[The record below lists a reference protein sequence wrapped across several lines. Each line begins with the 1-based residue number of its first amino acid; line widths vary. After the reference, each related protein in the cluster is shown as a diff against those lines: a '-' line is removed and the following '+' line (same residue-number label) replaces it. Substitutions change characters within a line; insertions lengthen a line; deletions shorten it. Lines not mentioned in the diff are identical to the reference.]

1 MALIE
6 RTAYPRF
13 GRNPSAQE
21 LARFYT
27 PTLREIDLARRITRG
42 GESQQLAFLVML
54 KSFQCLG
61 YFPDPEEVPEA
72 LVSHV
77 RSRLGLGPDTLA
89 VPPPRSRQRYR
100 DAIREHL
107 GVKTFGGEAR
117 RLAMEMVSDAALSM
131 DDPADLVN
139 VAIEELV
146 KERFELP
153 AFSTLDRLTRHTRY
167 RVNSRLFSRVDER
180 MTNAMKSSLDALLE
194 SGPRGRSELNLLK
207 EVPKSA
213 TKKNLS
219 EMQERLLW
227 LQSLGDTDTLLE
239 GIPNQKVEHLSAQ
252 GLQQYI
258 AAVEDALAQ
267 DDGDPW
273 SAFSEFMRRIV
284 DADTHSLTLR
294 LAGTFSPIEDLN
306 RQAAKAQELNVRL
319 FERTKAAGAIRSDFE
334 VGDITLLLEQL
345 AAVGVADE
353 ERTRQLRHRYL
364 ALILDALH
372 TTSGTQLPG
381 PPPSWQ
387 EIAQRWET

>member
-1 MALIE
+1 VALIE

-13 GRNPSAQE
+13 GRNPSAQV

-72 LVSHV
+72 VVSHV
-77 RSRLGLGPDTLA
+77 RSRLGSGPDTLA
-89 VPPPRSRQRYR
+89 VPPPRSRQCYR
-100 DAIREHL
+100 VAIREHL

-180 MTNAMKSSLDALLE
+180 MMNAMKSSLDALLE

-219 EMQERLLW
+219 EMQERRLW
-227 LQSLGDTDTLLE
+227 LQSLGETDALLE

-252 GLQQYI
+252 ARSL
-258 AAVEDALAQ
+258 DA
-267 DDGDPW
+267 
-273 SAFSEFMRRIV
+273 SELRDFGAERRRAMLV
-284 DADTHSLTLR
+284 CLLHRSKVACRDNLTEMLVKIMAKFHKSGKEALEEFHR
-294 LAGTFSPIEDLN
+294 ERRATTEHLMGVFEKILAGV
-306 RQAAKAQELNVRL
+306 RQ
-319 FERTKAAGAIRSDFE
+319 
-334 VGDITLLLEQL
+334 
-345 AAVGVADE
+345 
-353 ERTRQLRHRYL
+353 H
-364 ALILDALH
+364 
-372 TTSGTQLPG
+372 
-381 PPPSWQ
+381 
-387 EIAQRWET
+387 